1 MQNERSFLKRRMK
14 ASNAEDRILNES
26 IDLFYRHGFV
36 KASIRDIV
44 RAVGMS
50 NSSVY
55 NYFRTKDEVLFK
67 IILDAGSDVLGELK
81 KAIENHTDPVERL
94 RDMIFRQ
101 VCFSLSEYKRMKIY
115 LEEQYQLPPD
125 LRKKAGKQHREI
137 YDLYYTVICELE
149 EKRLLYSVDK
159 AVATFGIFAMINWIY
174 RWFTPKGRLSKE
186 EVANQT
192 TDILFRGILKDASA
206 KGRH

>member
-1 MQNERSFLKRRMK
+1 MK
-14 ASNAEDRILNES
+14 ASNAEDRILNEAV
-26 IDLFYRHGFV
+26 DLFYKHGFV

-55 NYFRTKDEVLFK
+55 NYFKTKDEVLYK

-81 KAIENHTDPVERL
+81 KASENHTDPVERL
-94 RDMIFRQ
+94 RAMIFTQ
-101 VCFSLSEYKRMKIY
+101 VCFSLSEYRRMKIY

-137 YDLYYTVICELE
+137 YDLYYAVICDLE
-149 EKRLLYSVDK
+149 AKSLLHSVDK
-159 AVATFGIFAMINWIY
+159 TVATFAIFATINWVY
-174 RWFTPKGRLSKE
+174 RWFNPKGKLSAE
-186 EVANQT
+186 DVANQSI
-192 TDILFRGILKDASA
+192 DILFRGILKEASA